1 MCSFLFGYFFLV
13 GLLRED
19 DLVFKNILVVLLMSS
34 DRMLKV
40 FLPTFSSEK
49 VGCGIMDLK
58 EIMENKHE

>member
-1 MCSFLFGYFFLV
+1 MCSFLFGYFFRV